1 MNLCIPYNVIEPIV
15 SDLSSQSWFNAP
27 KAGRTVETKQ
37 RIAGTLNRA
46 ALTVTGLL
54 AETTITLHDLMHLSV
69 GDMLTTERPASSPVV
84 LCVENEK
91 AFLGHIGQYKG
102 QRALKVLRAVGP
114 SDRV

>member
-1 MNLCIPYNVIEPIV
+1 
-15 SDLSSQSWFNAP
+15 
-27 KAGRTVETKQ
+27 
-37 RIAGTLNRA
+37 
-46 ALTVTGLL
+46 
-54 AETTITLHDLMHLSV
+54 
-69 GDMLTTERPASSPVV
+69 MLTTERPASSPVV